1 MTIFL
6 FQLTLELRSGDPQVL
21 NFKRRK
27 ICKERRLPASGLV
40 SSNPTTVED
49 VNETNQS
56 LLLASV
62 SPTMFVAMGAASAS
76 VLLVAVLVA
85 AVYLRRMKKRGRPL
99 REEGGSL
106 RSSMHLHSEAEY
118 LEKQSFGGQAAS
130 TKMSSSD
137 SYATLASFTQVNLSL
152 KNKNTFSFSFV
163 PYSILYNVI

>member
-1 MTIFL
+1 M
-6 FQLTLELRSGDPQVL
+6 TLELRSGDPQVL

-40 SSNPTTVED
+40 SSNPTNVED

-99 REEGGSL
+99 QEEGGSL

-137 SYATLASFTQVNLSL
+137 SYATLASFTQVN
-152 KNKNTFSFSFV
+152 
-163 PYSILYNVI
+163 